1 MRETAPALMLCI
13 LFAACGPQPSES
25 AKPRATAEMAKAVPP
40 RPAATGTLAPDK
52 FAACLYSAGEVS
64 AALGAPY
71 AAGIDDTNPLSAA
84 ALKSCK
90 YAGPGHAALVIHVVL
105 LGQDSATIATSK
117 RMMLEFL
124 AGKLTPVAGD
134 ADGAIFQE
142 QPYFG
147 TYALHYGRTRY
158 LYEVRLMAF
167 SGAAA
172 SAREKLL
179 RLRRL

>member
-1 MRETAPALMLCI
+1 MRATAPALMLCG

-25 AKPRATAEMAKAVPP
+25 AKPRETVQATMPAPP
-40 RPAATGTLAPDK
+40 RPTATGALAPDK
-52 FAACLYSAGEVS
+52 FAACLYTAGEVS

-71 AAGIDDTNPLSAA
+71 TAGIEDTDPRSAA
-84 ALKSCK
+84 ALKSCT

-117 RMMLEFL
+117 RMMLQLL
-124 AGKLTPVAGD
+124 AGQLTPVAGD

-142 QPYFG
+142 QPELG

-179 RLRRL
+179 RLRRP